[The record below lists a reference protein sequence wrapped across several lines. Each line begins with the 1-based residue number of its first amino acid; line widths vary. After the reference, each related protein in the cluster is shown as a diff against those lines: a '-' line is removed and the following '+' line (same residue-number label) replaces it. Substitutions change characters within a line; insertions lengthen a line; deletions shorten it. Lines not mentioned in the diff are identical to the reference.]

1 MTSGPFSVGK
11 WRQVG
16 GRPIGLV
23 SPVFAREGPGCGG
36 VGALEHRFPCPVLYE
51 YQQVQVPR
59 THGLGLMSRES
70 DTPALLSPPC
80 ILSPPTRLTVTATPG
95 ILVGG
100 DSRDSE
106 DKGSSPSERLSKIS
120 PWSSSLV
127 SCQSAQPSRPRLQS
141 SF

>member
-1 MTSGPFSVGK
+1 MGK

-80 ILSPPTRLTVTATPG
+80 ILSPPTRLTVTAAPG

-106 DKGSSPSERLSKIS
+106 DKGLFSKRAALFRDGLRSPRG
-120 PWSSSLV
+120 PGSSL
-127 SCQSAQPSRPRLQS
+127 LF
-141 SF
+141 SFNL